1 MIIIIL
7 TLLVEVCL
15 YAVLQ
20 LVINSN
26 AEVLDVAQKNQLF
39 ALTEQTRLENKNLKT
54 VQSYSVYIALIIV
67 VVVFLMMG

>member
-15 YAVLQ
+15 YAIIQ

-26 AEVLDVAQKNQLF
+26 TEVLDVAIKNQLYS
-39 ALTEQTRLENKNLKT
+39 LSEQTSNENKNLKNIQT
-54 VQSYSVYIALIIV
+54 HSVYIALIIV